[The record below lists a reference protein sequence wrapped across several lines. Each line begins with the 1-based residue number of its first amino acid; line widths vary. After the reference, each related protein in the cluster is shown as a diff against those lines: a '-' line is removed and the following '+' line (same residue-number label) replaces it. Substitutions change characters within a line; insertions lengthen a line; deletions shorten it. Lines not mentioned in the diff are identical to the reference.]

1 MSKEILC
8 CNGFT
13 LLSTVIGLENFP
25 SLSQPIRCELV
36 TCLFP
41 RFAQFVCFYFEFSLA
56 HCDWLQSKLL
66 SKVKRMIVRMRK
78 FVKRIGA
85 KAWGFN
91 NFHGKTS
98 MVAKRKALSAS
109 GQRYPTFEQ
118 PGPVVSAIEKNYQLP
133 ASQSVSK
140 TCVHN
145 FLNALAC
152 KSILWFK
159 ETLKNIYLFL

>member
-78 FVKRIGA
+78 FVKRIGT

-98 MVAKRKALSAS
+98 LVAKRKALST
-109 GQRYPTFEQ
+109 GQKYIQ
-118 PGPVVSAIEKNYQLP
+118 WI
-133 ASQSVSK
+133 
-140 TCVHN
+140 
-145 FLNALAC
+145 ALSDLRTIGAC
-152 KSILWFK
+152 SYNNDNNKFNTYIAQNSL
-159 ETLKNIYLFL
+159 